1 MPPGL
6 WREIRD
12 NRLRSWILLLALTA
26 ACARESARADV
37 PANVAGTYSFV
48 GADTTRNVP
57 WAARI
62 DLALREDSTFEVEFR
77 IRVKDENEQ
86 ETKSGTYRVSGNRLV
101 LVGPDRQKE
110 EFELEVRG
118 DSLVLDAGWV
128 AMAALR
134 MLGVPR
140 PVLIK
145 EKPPA

>member
-1 MPPGL
+1 MIAM
-6 WREIRD
+6 RFAVA
-12 NRLRSWILLLALTA
+12 LLPAVLPLS
-26 ACARESARADV
+26 ACARESAHADV
-37 PANVAGTYSFV
+37 PANVAGHYAFV

-62 DLALREDSTFEVEFR
+62 DLVLHPDSTFQFEMR
-77 IRVKDENEQ
+77 IRVKEENEQ
-86 ETKSGTYRVSGNRLV
+86 NTKAGTYRVDGHRLV

-110 EFELEVRG
+110 EFELEIRG

-134 MLGVPR
+134 VIGVPR

-145 EKPPA
+145 ETAS